1 MKKAVSL
8 ALALTLCL
16 ALAMPA
22 FAAGEY
28 ELGKGTR
35 LEDEEGSYGVRTRF
49 TVDREPVFNG
59 AEDIGWQGPQMY
71 YTVSPDSVFTVTF
84 TENGNFEERFGK
96 PAMRQYY
103 ISCFVFDENGEEQ
116 NYDYAPKLGKF
127 VKKGYSPNDS
137 YKSAAVDQWNS
148 LFLENADKSESPAC
162 TVGKTYSF
170 KLPFDELGD
179 EICVGV
185 YAYYYQVVGLDPE
198 APHDPID
205 AGGYFQLYKFTT
217 ADVKQTDLLNIKFN
231 DRSARMLDSGIA
243 YSYTLTNNSDK
254 AVNGYYALVAYD
266 PKNSIWAYI
275 NSFDLTLGAG
285 EKKSD
290 TLVSGLWN
298 MSRMKLV
305 WVEFDDKAERD
316 AFFADKRLFGGNGPY
331 YSVNILDTKQWLQD
345 ALGITVNY

>member
-28 ELGKGTR
+28 ELGQDADFGRYGT
-35 LEDEEGSYGVRTRF
+35 GNRF
-49 TVDREPVFNG
+49 TVDRKPVAENG
-59 AEDIGWQGPQMY
+59 RVENAMQY
-71 YTVSPDSVFTVTF
+71 VVSPESVFTLTRTNDQMAEAIERERQMLLMYSSADARLFYTF
-84 TENGNFEERFGK
+84 QAEVGFLNENGLYS
-96 PAMRQYY
+96 YY
-103 ISCFVFDENGEEQ
+103 ILDPKTGEFVPEDRSL
-116 NYDYAPKLGKF
+116 DYGF
-127 VKKGYSPNDS
+127 SVRE
-137 YKSAAVDQWNS
+137 S
-148 LFLENADKSESPAC
+148 LRFSEGQSI
-162 TVGKTYSF
+162 SF
-170 KLPFDELGD
+170 KLPFDKLGD
-179 EICVGV
+179 KLSFNIYLTFYDESWFP
-185 YAYYYQVVGLDPE
+185 A
-198 APHDPID
+198 D
-205 AGGYFQLYKFTT
+205 ADVSYMQQYEFIN